1 MKRTIKNLA
10 ETARQ
15 LFAEV
20 LLKVDA
26 ENALRSAIR
35 LENRQMQIFE
45 SVFDLDKFPEIYV
58 IAFGKA
64 GMSMALA
71 LNEILAE
78 RIVSG
83 VVSAPKSARAL
94 PPNWQVFMGGHPLPN
109 KASLAAARAATEIL
123 EKANH
128 EQALVIFLVSGG
140 GSAMLELPRD
150 KKITLKDLQAANKIL
165 VSCGAPIG
173 EVNAIRRCL
182 SRIKG
187 GGLSKFAPLATQI
200 SLIISDTNRGDE
212 ANVASGPTIESLM
225 TENFVSSIC
234 AIIEK
239 YQLNIL
245 FPPPIANA
253 LKVFLNKTLPNPVP
267 PTNRSFFTLMDNQ
280 TALETIVESAKNLG
294 FQVEITT
301 DLVETPI
308 TSGCQELVSR
318 LVKLLKSA
326 DEKPVALI
334 SGGEFACPVRGTGI
348 GGRNSEATLRCLL
361 EIEKFNKDKFE
372 FAILNAGT
380 DGIDGN
386 SPATGATA
394 DNTTLARAKSIDL
407 NATEFLANS
416 DTYTFFATLDDTIIT
431 GTTGTNVRDV
441 RILLTQYK

>member
-301 DLVETPI
+301 DLIETPI
-308 TSGCQELVSR
+308 RIGCQKLVSR